1 MASLVDYQIRKLSRD
16 QGLVEPFDPEMVNPA
31 SIDVT
36 LGPKILVEND
46 HGEFTEF
53 DIEKQEF
60 WMPPG
65 AFVLAATA
73 EWVRIPCNL
82 ECCFQLKSTVGRL
95 GYNHALAG
103 YIDPGFSG
111 RITLELKNYRR
122 FKELPL
128 SAGMRI
134 GQLRFARLDS
144 SPIRPYSMT
153 GRYNGDE
160 GVQQAKPYN

>member
-16 QGLVEPFDPEMVNPA
+16 QGLVEPFNPEMVNPA

-36 LGPKILVEND
+36 LGPQILVEND
-46 HGEFTEF
+46 HGDFTEF
-53 DIEKQEF
+53 DISKQEF

-65 AFVLAATA
+65 GFVLAVTA
-73 EWVRIPCNL
+73 EWVRIPVNL

-144 SPIRPYSMT
+144 TPMRSYSVT
-153 GRYNGDE
+153 GRYNNDST
-160 GVQQAKPYN
+160 VQRAKAYE

>member
-16 QGLVEPFDPEMVNPA
+16 AGLVEPFNPEMINPA

-36 LGPKILVEND
+36 LGPQILVEND
-46 HGEFTEF
+46 HGDFTEF
-53 DIEKQEF
+53 DISKQDF

-65 AFVLAATA
+65 GFVLAVTA
-73 EWVRIPCNL
+73 EWVRIPPNL

-134 GQLRFARLDS
+134 GQLRFSRLDS
-144 SPIRPYSMT
+144 TPIRPYSLT
-153 GRYNGDE
+153 GRYNKDST
-160 GVQQAKPYN
+160 VQRAKAY

>member
-1 MASLVDYQIRKLSRD
+1 MTSLVDYQIRKLSRD
-16 QGLVEPFDPEMVNPA
+16 QGLVEPFNPEMVNPA

-36 LGPKILVEND
+36 LGPQILVEND
-46 HGEFTEF
+46 HGDFTEF
-53 DIEKQEF
+53 DISKQEF

-65 AFVLAATA
+65 GFVLAVTA
-73 EWVRIPCNL
+73 EWVRIPVNL

-122 FKELPL
+122 FSELPL

-144 SPIRPYSMT
+144 TPIRPYSIT
-153 GRYNGDE
+153 GRYNNDST
-160 GVQQAKPYN
+160 VQRAKAYE

>member
-16 QGLVEPFDPEMVNPA
+16 SGLVEPFNPEMVNPA

-36 LGPKILVEND
+36 LGPQILVEND
-46 HGEFTEF
+46 NGDFTEF
-53 DIEKQEF
+53 DISKQDF

-65 AFVLAATA
+65 GFVLAVTA
-73 EWVRIPCNL
+73 EWVRVPSNL

-122 FKELPL
+122 FKELPYGL
-128 SAGMRI
+128 G
-134 GQLRFARLDS
+134 
-144 SPIRPYSMT
+144 
-153 GRYNGDE
+153 
-160 GVQQAKPYN
+160 

>member
-1 MASLVDYQIRKLSRD
+1 MARD
-16 QGLVEPFDPEMVNPA
+16 QGLVEPFNPEMINPA

-36 LGPKILVEND
+36 LGPTILVEND
-46 HGEFTEF
+46 NGDFTEF
-53 DIEKQEF
+53 DISKQEF
-60 WMPPG
+60 WMPPN
-65 AFVLAATA
+65 AFVLAATS
-73 EWVRIPCNL
+73 EWVRIPANL

-134 GQLRFARLDS
+134 GQLRFNRLDS
-144 SPIRPYSMT
+144 SPIRPYYLT
-153 GRYNGDE
+153 GRYNQDE
-160 GVQQAKPYN
+160 TVQRAKSYR

>member
-1 MASLVDYQIRKLSRD
+1 MASLVDHQIRSLSREK
-16 QGLVEPFDPEMVNPA
+16 GLVEPFDPEMVNPA

-36 LGPKILVEND
+36 LGPQILVEND

-53 DIEKQEF
+53 DISEQAF
-60 WMPPG
+60 WIPPAG
-65 AFVLAATA
+65 FVLAVTA
-73 EWVRIPCNL
+73 EWVRIPINL

-111 RITLELKNYRR
+111 RVTLELKNYRR

-134 GQLRFARLDS
+134 GQLRFAKLDS
-144 SPIRPYSMT
+144 TPIRPYNLT
-153 GRYNGDE
+153 GRYNGDST
-160 GVQQAKPYN
+160 VQQAKDYN